1 LIVLNHV
8 LRCPILLAP
17 LVSNT
22 LRSPLV
28 KRIPFALEPCHSR
41 RIRVPGADIQL
52 LTTLAGLVGVQ
63 QA

>member
-1 LIVLNHV
+1 LVVLNHE

-17 LVSNT
+17 LISNT
-22 LRSPLV
+22 LRSPLL
-28 KRIPFALEPCHSR
+28 KRIPLALEPCHSR

-52 LTTLAGLVGVQ
+52 LATLAGLVGVQ